1 MRGFAP
7 YLFIGVLAVLAM
19 DFIAPPVGI
28 GMGVSSWPAF
38 DEAGTRVVVNRSAKT
53 DRLPV
58 PEMTVRKPSVPERQP
73 VLIGC
78 EPAFSPLSVSA
89 RLNYSGRCMAGLKA
103 ANPA

>member
-1 MRGFAP
+1 MRGFSS
-7 YLFIGVLAVLAM
+7 YLLIGVLAVLAM

-28 GMGVSSWPAF
+28 GMGVSTWPAF
-38 DEAGTRVVVNRSAKT
+38 DDPGTRVVVNRTAKG
-53 DRLPV
+53 DRMPI
-58 PEMTVRKPSVPERQP
+58 PEITVRKPSAPEGQP

-89 RLNYSGRCMAGLKA
+89 RLNYPGRCMAALKS